1 MGVAELKKAEL
12 YYHKS
17 LRDDVARVLQR
28 SGVCHIIEDSHEES
42 ARQADVDEHLAA
54 CEEQET
60 HIRYLFRTLASRYND
75 PVPALDRMMGE
86 KPALSLKE
94 LTETAQ
100 KMDLKELAAS
110 VKKTETALNELRIEA
125 AQLKANAGLL
135 SKIADFPHPLSALT
149 EGTRTLTGVLGS
161 LSAAQLETLKE
172 DLRALTADMELFTAA
187 RGPKQKEVWAVI
199 LYVRTR
205 EREILEI
212 CAKNGMSLVESPS
225 GLTGTVAEES
235 AKLAGRLAA
244 CEKKEAELLDVL
256 AKTAGEWMPSV
267 QKASDYWEILR
278 GRYGALAASGAT
290 EKAVKTSFWVPV
302 DALPILQKQLEPV
315 GPGVA
320 LYVSV
325 PAKNDVPPTLLR
337 NNAFVRPTD
346 ALTNLYSPPV
356 YGELDPTPFLSPF
369 FFIFFGMCLGD
380 AGYALVIGTVLW
392 MLFRKYRKIP
402 SSLRNFV
409 NIFSIGAVTTFIY
422 GAISGSFFGDS
433 IDKFFFMAPLRG
445 IKNALFFLDPMGDP
459 MSVLGL
465 SLLMGVVHLMFGL
478 GIAAYSEFRKGN
490 YAGAVGD
497 KISWILFVVGLIL
510 FGGGAAGFLP
520 SPAYAVGLGMAAVG
534 ACLIF
539 WHAGRGHKNIFMKI
553 GAGLYAL
560 YGSTSYLGDILSYS
574 RLLALGLGSAVIG
587 SVINL
592 LGAMAAQIPV
602 VGFLLFIV
610 IVVGGHA
617 FGIAVNILGAFVHSM
632 RLQYVEFFSKF
643 YSGGGAVFTP
653 LTLSTR
659 YVRIADGQD

>member
-1 MGVAELKKAEL
+1 MAVAELKKAEL

-17 LRDDVARVLQR
+17 VQEDVARVLQR
-28 SGVCHIIEDSHEES
+28 SGVCHIIEDSREER
-42 ARQADVDEHLAA
+42 ARQVDERLSA

-60 HIRYLFRTLASRYND
+60 HIRYLFRALASRYND
-75 PVPALDRMMGE
+75 PVPTLDRLLGD
-86 KPALSLKE
+86 KPALSMAELVETARKTDLKE
-94 LTETAQ
+94 LT
-100 KMDLKELAAS
+100 AS
-110 VKKTETALNELRIEA
+110 VKKMETALNELRLETS
-125 AQLKANAGLL
+125 QLKTNAGIL
-135 SKIADFPHPLSALT
+135 SKIADCPYPLNVFT
-149 EGTRTLTGVLGS
+149 EGTRTLKGVLGS
-161 LSAAQLETLKE
+161 LLIAQTATLAE
-172 DLRALTADMELFTAA
+172 DLRALAGETEFFTAA
-187 RGPKQKEVWAVI
+187 GNPKDKEAWVAI
-199 LYVRTR
+199 LYARVR
-205 EREILEI
+205 EREVFEI
-212 CAKNGMSLVESPS
+212 CAKNGMSLVELPP
-225 GLTGTVAEES
+225 GLVGVTAEES
-235 AKLAGRLAA
+235 AKMADRLAA
-244 CEKKEAELLDVL
+244 CERSEAELLNVL
-256 AKTAGEWMPSV
+256 TRTADEWMPSI
-267 QKASDYWEILR
+267 QKASDYWAIQH

-290 EKAVKTSFWVPV
+290 ESAVKTSFWVPV
-302 DALPILQKQLEPV
+302 QALPALQKQLESV

-325 PAKNDVPPTLLR
+325 PAKDDAPPTLLR

-380 AGYALVIGTVLW
+380 AGYALVIGTFLW
-392 MLFRKYRKIP
+392 LLFRKYRKIP
-402 SSLRNFV
+402 SNLKNFI

-433 IDKFFFMAPLRG
+433 IDKFFFLAPLRG
-445 IKNALFFLDPMGDP
+445 IKSSLFFLDPMGNP
-459 MSVLGL
+459 MSILAL
-465 SLLMGVVHLMFGL
+465 SLLIGVTHLMFGL
-478 GIAAYSEFRKGN
+478 GIAAYDDFRKGN
-490 YAGAVGD
+490 YIDAVGD
-497 KISWILFVVGLIL
+497 KISWILFVLGLIL
-510 FGGGAAGFLP
+510 LGGGAAGFLS
-520 SPAYAVGLGMAAVG
+520 SPVYMLGKGMSLVG

-539 WHAGRGHKNIFMKI
+539 WYAGRGHKNVFMKI

-592 LGAMAAQIPV
+592 LGAMAAEIPV
-602 VGFLLFIV
+602 VGFLLSIV

-643 YSGGGAVFTP
+643 YAGGGSIFTP

-659 YVRIADGQD
+659 YVRIADCQE